1 VRRAHRRERGAG
13 DVVRVAEELEDGGD
27 LVLELWERERGEVCE
42 GGAQGGGAVRERR
55 SILLANSKLGTVALR
70 RKEMMVTKSLTDG
83 ACSICGVML
92 RS

>member
-1 VRRAHRRERGAG
+1 MRRAHRRERGAG

-27 LVLELWERERGEVCE
+27 LVLELWKRERGEVCE
-42 GGAQGGGAVRERR
+42 VERR
-55 SILLANSKLGTVALR
+55 EAVLCESARILLANSKLGTVALR